1 MDKPEGLSLQRRDR
15 QRGVRRDFRM
25 KQSPLYEVHKSL
37 GARFTEMQ
45 GWEVPEH
52 YGDPASEHLAVR
64 SSAGIMD
71 MTHRGKIRVSGKDRT
86 KFLQSILSQDINKLT
101 HGTGGHATLL
111 NTKGHMLAYMRIY
124 SDEDSFLIDTEPGE
138 ADKIIQI
145 LNRYLFREDV
155 KIEDVTL
162 KYGLVTVQGPNS
174 RRIICRISGIDIKEM
189 EECNHL
195 NLTIN
200 KINCKVARTTYTG
213 EEGYNIYTPWDNLKY
228 IWETIIIPV
237 PLRGQGQPVRHTEP
251 CAEFDSASVSGSQT
265 MPGREIPKQVRD
277 DRRAVYASE
286 VNPFG
291 FVAYNSLR
299 IEAGIPLYS
308 IDMDEDTIPIEANLD
323 HAISYT
329 KGCYVGQETIA
340 RIKFKGHVNRT
351 LTGFFIETTIIPQK
365 GDRIY
370 KIIEGAEQNIGVIT
384 SACFSPTLKV
394 SVALGYLRIEHN
406 KPGTEV
412 YIHSKSH
419 TIQAVVACIP
429 FYIRK
434 QTVS

>member
-1 MDKPEGLSLQRRDR
+1 
-15 QRGVRRDFRM
+15 M
-25 KQSPLYEVHKSL
+25 KQSPLYEAHKSL

-52 YGDPASEHLAVR
+52 YGDPVSEHLAVR

-71 MTHRGKIRVSGKDRT
+71 MTQRGKILISGKDRA
-86 KFLQSILSQDINKLT
+86 KFLQNILSQDINKLT
-101 HGTGGHATLL
+101 PGTGGNATLL

-124 SDEDSFLIDTEPGE
+124 SEEDSFLIDTEPGE
-138 ADKIIQI
+138 TDKIIEI

-162 KYGLVTVQGPNS
+162 KYGLVTVQGPRS
-174 RRIICRISGIDIKEM
+174 REIVCRLSGTDIKDL

-200 KINCKVARTTYTG
+200 NINCKIARTTYSG
-213 EEGYNIYTPWDNLKY
+213 EEGYNIYAPWDDIKA
-228 IWETIIIPV
+228 V
-237 PLRGQGQPVRHTEP
+237 
-251 CAEFDSASVSGSQT
+251 FSS
-265 MPGREIPKQVRD
+265 EI
-277 DRRAVYASE
+277 
-286 VNPFG
+286 NPFG
-291 FVAYNSLR
+291 LAAYNSLR

-351 LTGFFIETTIIPQK
+351 LTGFSIQLGTEFNFVPEKTAVPKTRIIPQK
-365 GDRIY
+365 GDRIFI
-370 KIIEGAEQNIGVIT
+370 IIEGTEQNIGVIT
-384 SACFSPTLKV
+384 SACFSPTLKG

-419 TIQAVVACIP
+419 TIHAVVACIP
-429 FYIRK
+429 FNIRK
-434 QTVS
+434 QAVL

>member
-1 MDKPEGLSLQRRDR
+1 MN
-15 QRGVRRDFRM
+15 
-25 KQSPLYEVHKSL
+25 QSPLYRIHQSLSAKFTEVH
-37 GARFTEMQ
+37 
-45 GWEVPEH
+45 GWEMPAH
-52 YGDPASEHLAVR
+52 YGAPAAEHLAVR
-64 SSAGIMD
+64 KGAGIMD
-71 MTHRGKIRVSGKDRT
+71 MTHRGKIRISGKDRI
-86 KFLQSILSQDINKLT
+86 KFLQNILSQDINKLT
-101 HGTGGHATLL
+101 PGTGGHATLL

-155 KIEDVTL
+155 KIDDVTL
-162 KYGLVTVQGPNS
+162 KYGLVTVQGPHS
-174 RRIICRISGIDIKEM
+174 REIIRRISGTDIKEM
-189 EECNHL
+189 EECSHVNL
-195 NLTIN
+195 NIN
-200 KINCKVARTTYTG
+200 NINCTITRTTYTG
-213 EEGYNIYTPWDNLKY
+213 EDGYSIYAPWDS
-228 IWETIIIPV
+228 IHSVWETIPKDEKNNPPIP
-237 PLRGQGQPVRHTEP
+237 PLEKGGKGGFERL
-251 CAEFDSASVSGSQT
+251 FS
-265 MPGREIPKQVRD
+265 
-277 DRRAVYASE
+277 SE
-286 VNPFG
+286 MTPFG
-291 FVAYNSLR
+291 HNAFETLR

-370 KIIEGAEQNIGVIT
+370 KITEGAEQNIGVIT
-384 SACFSPTLKV
+384 SACFSPTLRV

>member
-1 MDKPEGLSLQRRDR
+1 
-15 QRGVRRDFRM
+15 M
-25 KQSPLYEVHKSL
+25 KQSPLYEAHKSL

-52 YGDPASEHLAVR
+52 YGDPVSEHLAVR

-71 MTHRGKIRVSGKDRT
+71 MTQRGKILISGKDRA
-86 KFLQSILSQDINKLT
+86 KFLQNILSQDINKLT
-101 HGTGGHATLL
+101 PGTGGNATLL

-124 SDEDSFLIDTEPGE
+124 SEEDSFLIDTEPGE
-138 ADKIIQI
+138 TDKIIEI

-162 KYGLVTVQGPNS
+162 KYGLVTVQGPRS
-174 RRIICRISGIDIKEM
+174 REIVCRLSGTDIKDL

-200 KINCKVARTTYTG
+200 NINCKIARTTYSG
-213 EEGYNIYTPWDNLKY
+213 EEGYNIYAPWDDIKA
-228 IWETIIIPV
+228 V
-237 PLRGQGQPVRHTEP
+237 
-251 CAEFDSASVSGSQT
+251 FSS
-265 MPGREIPKQVRD
+265 EI
-277 DRRAVYASE
+277 
-286 VNPFG
+286 NPFG
-291 FVAYNSLR
+291 LAAYNSLR

-340 RIKFKGHVNRT
+340 RIKFKGHVNRI
-351 LTGFFIETTIIPQK
+351 LTGFSISFMPFGTEFNSVPETRAVPENRIIPQK

-370 KIIEGAEQNIGVIT
+370 TVADKNELNIGVIT
-384 SACFSPTLKV
+384 SACFSPTLNK
-394 SVALGYLRIEHN
+394 SIAIGYLRTGSNE
-406 KPGTEV
+406 PGTQVLIE
-412 YIHSKSH
+412 SKPHKIS
-419 TIQAVVACIP
+419 AVVTALP
-429 FYIRK
+429 FY
-434 QTVS
+434 TN

>member
-1 MDKPEGLSLQRRDR
+1 MN
-15 QRGVRRDFRM
+15 
-25 KQSPLYEVHKSL
+25 QSPLYKAHKSI
-37 GARFTEMQ
+37 GARFTEMH
-45 GWEVPEH
+45 GWEIPAH
-52 YGDPASEHLAVR
+52 YGDPVAEHLAVR

-71 MTHRGKIRVSGKDRT
+71 MSHRGKVLVSGKDRT
-86 KFLQSILSQDINKLT
+86 KFLQNILSQDINKLT
-101 HGTGGHATLL
+101 PGIGGHATLL

-138 ADKIIQI
+138 TDKIIQI

-174 RRIICRISGIDIKEM
+174 REIICRINGTDIKEM
-189 EECNHL
+189 EECSHV

-200 KINCKVARTTYTG
+200 NINCKVARTTYTG
-213 EEGYNIYTPWDNLKY
+213 EDGYSIYAPWDNLQY
-228 IWETIIIPV
+228 IWETIIIPST
-237 PLRGQGQPVRHTEP
+237 LIRHPELG
-251 CAEFDSASVSGSQT
+251 SGSQT
-265 MPGREIPKQVRD
+265 MSGREIPKQVRD
-277 DRRAVYASE
+277 DRNE
-286 VNPFG
+286 VTPFG
-291 FVAYNSLR
+291 LAAYNSLR

-308 IDMDEDTIPIEANLD
+308 VDMDEDTIPIEANLD

-340 RIKFKGHVNRT
+340 RIKFKGHVNRI
-351 LTGFFIETTIIPQK
+351 LTGFSSETTIIPQK

-370 KIIEGAEQNIGVIT
+370 RMIEGAKQNIGVIT
-384 SACFSPTLKV
+384 SASFSPTLKG

-406 KPGTEV
+406 KPGMEV

-419 TIQAVVACIP
+419 TIHAVVACIP
-429 FYIRK
+429 FYTSK
-434 QTVS
+434 QEVL